1 LNRFKQD
8 LFQEEMLWPKNN
20 LTYGFGLNIFFTQG
34 FLEKTGFGLVVNTSF
49 NVRGNLSSVRRMML
63 TDVL

>member
-1 LNRFKQD
+1 MSAQFNHYLLNRFKQD

-34 FLEKTGFGLVVNTSF
+34 FLEKYIK
-49 NVRGNLSSVRRMML
+49 
-63 TDVL
+63 